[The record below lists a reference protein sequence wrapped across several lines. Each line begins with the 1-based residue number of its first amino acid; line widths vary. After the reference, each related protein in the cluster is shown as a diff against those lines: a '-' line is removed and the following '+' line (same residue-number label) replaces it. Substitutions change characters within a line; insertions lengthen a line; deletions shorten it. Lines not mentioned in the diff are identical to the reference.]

1 VKRVV
6 RVVLNI
12 ALVVFIVS
20 VLLLLNITAPNPTH
34 RRYSSQMPLTTG
46 QGSGN
51 AIGDSSEIILSTD
64 LRLPNNNASDQRQ
77 CLCKSMSSANG
88 KACNLC
94 LPVNDLQSDFRIP
107 DFIAPDFMAESK
119 NTQNLLYTG
128 REYDQISDYA
138 LAAKL
143 LNRPLWVYIRVDTIV
158 APDFYEIV
166 HATGGNVIPYFTVPG
181 YVDPIDDAARKS
193 GVASGGILFVFAL
206 MMWRSRQR
214 HDRLPAP
221 KMITASIV
229 KSPDNGATRKMS
241 HAEDFTASAK
251 ERLQAKVDEEDAW
264 NDL

>member
-1 VKRVV
+1 MKRFRRIVF
-6 RVVLNI
+6 NA
-12 ALVVFIVS
+12 ALIVFIVS
-20 VLLLLNITAPNPTH
+20 ILLLLNITASNPTH

-46 QGSGN
+46 QGNGK
-51 AIGDSSEIILSTD
+51 ALGDSAEIILAAD
-64 LRLPNNNASDQRQ
+64 LSLPNNNAADQRQ
-77 CLCKSMSSANG
+77 CLCKNMSSANG

-94 LPVNDLQSDFRIP
+94 LPVNDLQSDFRVP
-107 DFIAPDFMAESK
+107 DFISPNFMAESK

-158 APDFYEIV
+158 AADFYEIV

-181 YVDPIDDAARKS
+181 YVDLVDDAARKS
-193 GVASGGILFVFAL
+193 GAISICILLSFGLMKLYSGQ
-206 MMWRSRQR
+206 SRN
-214 HDRLPAP
+214 DMPTPAATMVHST
-221 KMITASIV
+221 KN
-229 KSPDNGATRKMS
+229 PDDGAARKIA
-241 HAEDFTASAK
+241 HGEDFAARAK

>member
-6 RVVLNI
+6 RIIVNV
-12 ALVVFIVS
+12 ALVVFIIS

-46 QGSGN
+46 QGSGK
-51 AIGDSSEIILSTD
+51 ALGDSAEIILAAD
-64 LRLPNNNASDQRQ
+64 LHLPNNNAPDQRQ
-77 CLCKSMSSANG
+77 CLCKTMTSGNA

-94 LPVNDLQSDFRIP
+94 LPVNDLQSDFRVP

-143 LNRPLWVYIRVDTIV
+143 LNRPLWVYMRVDTNV
-158 APDFYEIV
+158 HPKFYEIV

-181 YVDPIDDAARKS
+181 YVDPVDDAARKA
-193 GVASGGILFVFAL
+193 GAASGGILVCFILVR
-206 MMWRSRQR
+206 WRSRRVKNDDPTPVMIKAYSPKNSDTEVERKVTQGEDFAAR
-214 HDRLPAP
+214 AKDRL
-221 KMITASIV
+221 
-229 KSPDNGATRKMS
+229 R
-241 HAEDFTASAK
+241 AK
-251 ERLQAKVDEEDAW
+251 LDEEDAW